1 MKLLLVAPAVAAA
14 VVGLLSFGAV
24 GGSAAPQQEQP
35 VDGGD
40 LFLAQCAACHGAHGE
55 GVEDRGPELTNE
67 GAAAAD
73 FVLRTGR
80 MPLPQPNMEAERGR
94 TRFTEAE
101 IVALV
106 DHVASFGDGPV
117 IPDVDPA
124 RGDLSRGFRLYQ
136 LNCAA
141 CHVASGAGA
150 ALGGGR
156 NAPDLMEATATQV
169 GEAVRVGPGAMPRF
183 ATLSD
188 QDIDDLAA
196 YILNMQGRNT
206 TAPEDFGGV
215 GPVAE
220 GLAAWLLALLPIIAL
235 TRWIGRPH
243 EGRDAPI
250 DETAEAS

>member
-1 MKLLLVAPAVAAA
+1 M
-14 VVGLLSFGAV
+14 
-24 GGSAAPQQEQP
+24 
-35 VDGGD
+35 
-40 LFLAQCAACHGAHGE
+40 
-55 GVEDRGPELTNE
+55 
-67 GAAAAD
+67 AD
-73 FVLRTGR
+73 PHMQAMSR
-80 MPLPQPNMEAERGR
+80 P
-94 TRFTEAE
+94 TRFTEEE

-106 DHVASFGDGPV
+106 GYAGSFGDGPA
-117 IPDVDPA
+117 IPVVDTA
-124 RGDLSRGFRLYQ
+124 GADLANGGRLYQ

-150 ALGGGR
+150 AIGGGR
-156 NAPDLMEATATQV
+156 NAPDLMQATATEI

-196 YILNMQGRNT
+196 YIGNMQNSDT

-243 EGRDAPI
+243 EGRDAPV
-250 DETAEAS
+250 DESVEAT

>member
-1 MKLLLVAPAVAAA
+1 MKLLLAVPVVAAA
-14 VVGLLSFGAV
+14 VVGLVSFGAV
-24 GGSAAPQQEQP
+24 GGSAAPEQRP

-40 LFLAQCAACHGAHGE
+40 LYIAQCAACHGADGK
-55 GVEDRGPELTNE
+55 GVKDRGPALTNE
-67 GAAAAD
+67 GAAAVD

-80 MPLPQPNMEAERGR
+80 MPLPQPNMEAERAR
-94 TRFTEAE
+94 PRFTDAE

-106 DHVASFGDGPV
+106 DHVAAFGDGPV

-124 RGDLSRGFRLYQ
+124 RGDLARGARLYQ

-141 CHVASGAGA
+141 CHVASGSGA
-150 ALGGGR
+150 AIGGGR
-156 NAPDLMEATATQV
+156 NAPDLMQATATEI

-188 QDIDDLAA
+188 QDVDDLAA
-196 YILNMQGRNT
+196 YIGNMQNRRT

-243 EGRDAPI
+243 EGRDAPV

>member
-1 MKLLLVAPAVAAA
+1 MKLLLAPAVAAA
-14 VVGLLSFGAV
+14 VVGLVSFGAV
-24 GGSAAPQQEQP
+24 GGSAAPQQAP
-35 VDGGD
+35 VDGEQ
-40 LFLAQCAACHGAHGE
+40 LFLGQCASCHGVDGK
-55 GVEDRGPELTNE
+55 GIEDRGPPLTNE

-80 MPLPQPNMEAERGR
+80 MPMPHPHMEAERSR

-106 DHVASFGDGPV
+106 DHVASFGDGPP

-124 RGDLSRGFRLYQ
+124 RGDLNRGARVFQ

-150 ALGGGR
+150 AIGGGR
-156 NAPDLMEATATQV
+156 NAPDLMQATATEI

-183 ATLSD
+183 SALSD
-188 QDIDDLAA
+188 MDVDDVAA
-196 YILNMQGRNT
+196 YILDLQRSRT
-206 TAPEDFGGV
+206 TSPDNFGGV

-243 EGRDAPI
+243 EGRDAPV
-250 DETAEAS
+250 DESVEAS

>member
-1 MKLLLVAPAVAAA
+1 VKLLLVAPVAAAA

-24 GGSAAPQQEQP
+24 GGSAAPEQQP
-35 VDGGD
+35 VDGAD
-40 LFLAQCAACHGAHGE
+40 LFLAQCASCHGADGR
-55 GVEDRGPELTNE
+55 GVEDRGPPLTHE

-80 MPLPQPNMEAERGR
+80 MPLPHPHMEAERTR

-124 RGDLSRGFRLYQ
+124 RGDLTRGARLYQ

-141 CHVASGAGA
+141 CHVASGSGA
-150 ALGGGR
+150 AIGGGR
-156 NAPDLMEATATQV
+156 NAPDLMEATATEI
-169 GEAVRVGPGAMPRF
+169 GEAVRVGPGAMPKF

-188 QDIDDLAA
+188 RDVDDLAA
-196 YILNMQGRNT
+196 YILNMQGRHT

-250 DETAEAS
+250 DETADAS

>member
-1 MKLLLVAPAVAAA
+1 MKLLLAAPAVAAA
-14 VVGLLSFGAV
+14 VVGLVSFGAV
-24 GGSAAPQQEQP
+24 GGSAAPQQGP

-40 LFLAQCAACHGAHGE
+40 LFLAQCAGCHGADGKGIE
-55 GVEDRGPELTNE
+55 GRGPGLTDE

-80 MPLPQPNMEAERGR
+80 MPLPQPHMEAERTR
-94 TRFTEAE
+94 PRFTEDQ

-106 DHVASFGDGPV
+106 EHVASFGDGPP

-124 RGDLSRGFRLYQ
+124 RGDLTRGASLYQ

-150 ALGGGR
+150 AIGGGR
-156 NAPDLMEATATQV
+156 NAPDLMEATATEI
-169 GEAVRVGPGAMPRF
+169 GEAVRIGPGAMPRF

-188 QDIDDLAA
+188 RDVDDIAA
-196 YILNMQGRNT
+196 YILDMQRRRT

-243 EGRDAPI
+243 EGRDAPV